1 MYYVRVSLMTPKAG
15 HEAEVAAIMDDLLA
29 FYAKQP
35 GFVTG
40 YKLASADAADEV
52 GRVTVW
58 KSEHEAEAAAQSNH
72 NLSRRAE
79 LIPIVG
85 ADEERSF
92 HAADESRQLAQ
103 MLEDLRR

>member
-1 MYYVRVSLMTPKAG
+1 MYYVRMSLITPKAG
-15 HEAEVAAIMDDLLA
+15 HEAKVAAIMDDLLA

-40 YKLASADAADEV
+40 YKLASADETGDV

-58 KSEHEAEAAAQSNH
+58 RSEHEAEAAAQSNH

-79 LIPIVG
+79 LIPIVST
-85 ADEERSF
+85 DEERSF
-92 HAADESRQLAQ
+92 HAADESKELLQLVR
-103 MLEDLRR
+103 ESRR